1 MDFKGMYVFSDQG
14 VIEKIILKCVIQKCD
29 VNLIR
34 RLGVDCNEAV
44 RVIKQ
49 GKGGG
54 VACVSLETSASPD
67 RLYTTPYS

>member
-1 MDFKGMYVFSDQG
+1 MSMDFKGMYVFSDQG

-54 VACVSLETSASPD
+54 CLRELRDISFS
-67 RLYTTPYS
+67 R